1 MSAKTSLHPA
11 PKPEPAREAKTVAG
25 AFELKALPY
34 GSIASQALATASRH
48 TGVPALVVA
57 AAAVVLGY
65 RVLKRSARFAVEVAV
80 VVAVLAGASYAGWLR
95 F

>member
-1 MSAKTSLHPA
+1 MRAKPPPHAAPSGDAPRPPA
-11 PKPEPAREAKTVAG
+11 PPG
-25 AFELKALPY
+25 APFELSALPY
-34 GSIASQALATASRH
+34 GGLASHALGMAATH

-57 AAAVVLGY
+57 AAAVVVGY
-65 RVLKRSARFAVEVAV
+65 RVLKRTARFAVEVAV